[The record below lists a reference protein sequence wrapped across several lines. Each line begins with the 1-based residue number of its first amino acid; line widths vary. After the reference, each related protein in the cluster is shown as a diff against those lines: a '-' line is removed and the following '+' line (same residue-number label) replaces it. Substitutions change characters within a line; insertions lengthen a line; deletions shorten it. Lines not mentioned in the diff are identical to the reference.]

1 MSMGVANGLAALEAA
16 SAGTGPGNVAGSEKS
31 GRASSR
37 KLNLGIAD
45 ESTAPKEPGIAG
57 EGGCGTFVDF
67 DCGISVNNED
77 GMDAKPSS
85 LGRVLPNVEAG
96 VF

>member
-1 MSMGVANGLAALEAA
+1 MGVAKGLAALEAA
-16 SAGTGPGNVAGSEKS
+16 SAGTGPGNVAGSENS

-37 KLNLGIAD
+37 KLNVGIAD

-57 EGGCGTFVDF
+57 EGGCGVPAER

-85 LGRVLPNVEAG
+85 LGRVLSNAEAG